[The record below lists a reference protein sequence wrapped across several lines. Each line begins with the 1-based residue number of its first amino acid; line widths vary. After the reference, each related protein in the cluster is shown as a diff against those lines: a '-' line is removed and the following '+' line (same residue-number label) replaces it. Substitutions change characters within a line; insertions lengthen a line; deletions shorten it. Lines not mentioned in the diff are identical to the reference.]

1 MPEFT
6 LSITFDYKTYGN
18 QRFLSDLRIELHN
31 VRIIVLY
38 VILGININETKM

>member
-1 MPEFT
+1 MPELM

-18 QRFLSDLRIELHN
+18 QRFLSDLCVELHN
-31 VRIIVLY
+31 VRIMVLY